1 MTKMTKMEIVTVS
14 GSPMEILYDG
24 PVDDKARPAILLM
37 YHRGGFDGFT
47 KLVVRTLVEA
57 GYRVAAPDVSHRTSR
72 DVPMRDR
79 KQYFKDSEVV
89 ADMQA
94 AYEFLKARPEVRA
107 DAISLMGHCM
117 GGRMAVLG
125 GGALQGLRSLVVLY
139 GGGVM
144 LSWGQE
150 PVTPFDMIKNIRCPV
165 IGFSGGKDVNPSPE
179 NMRKISDEMSKH
191 GVRHEF
197 HLYPDVGHGFQNPEH
212 GAPKELAAAKDSWQ
226 KILAFLANVSN

>member
-1 MTKMTKMEIVTVS
+1 MTNMETISVG

-24 PVDDKARPAILLM
+24 PADDKTRPAILLM

-72 DVPMRDR
+72 DVPMKDR
-79 KQYFKDSEVV
+79 KQYFKDSEVL

-94 AYEFLKARPEVRA
+94 AYVFLKARPEVRA

-125 GGALQGLRSLVVLY
+125 GGALKGLRSLVVLY

-150 PVTPFDMIKNIRCPV
+150 AVTPFDRIKDIRCPV
-165 IGFSGGKDVNPSPE
+165 IAFSGDKDVNPSPDD
-179 NMRKISDEMSKH
+179 MRKISAEMERQ
-191 GVRHEF
+191 GIQHEF

-212 GAPKELAAAKDSWQ
+212 GAPEELAAGQDSWQ
-226 KILAFLANVSN
+226 KTLAFLARVSQ